1 MFCFISTNDKM
12 SPVLKVRDPWMYET
26 SSFADANEKPL
37 NKKQFPDISP
47 GEQLMLPLREKKP

>member
-1 MFCFISTNDKM
+1 M